1 MRRAGLK
8 ILNLIVNPPLA
19 LGRISRCARNSGRTT
34 VPTDIRRAIA
44 TKLQLGKEAEFA
56 ETGILLCFALCLLN
70 LLLILESPVFAA
82 AVICTAG

>member
-19 LGRISRCARNSGRTT
+19 LSRISQCAAIPGRTT
-34 VPTDIRRAIA
+34 VPTDIRCTIA
-44 TKLQLGKEAEFA
+44 TKLQLKKEVEFA
-56 ETGILLCFALCLLN
+56 ETGILLCLALCLLN
-70 LLLILESPVFAA
+70 VLLILESPAFAA

>member
-1 MRRAGLK
+1 
-8 ILNLIVNPPLA
+8 
-19 LGRISRCARNSGRTT
+19 

-44 TKLQLGKEAEFA
+44 TKLQLEKEAEFA

-70 LLLILESPVFAA
+70 LLLILESPAFAA